1 MAWDPTKDIL
11 RNNKGE
17 PVPQVWDDVAQTF
30 VVYEGVAKLTT
41 GSAVIGKAQVR
52 NAANNADIDP
62 LAEATFTG
70 RVGEV
75 QASPTANTVLA
86 RLKDIKDGVPLTG
99 STVPSAVTMQN
110 AAAANGNGTNLNVS
124 GMGTAVLTV
133 SGTFNATV
141 NFEASNDGG
150 TSWYPHLAT
159 KLGDGAIAA
168 TTPTTGQYRLNV
180 AGVDLVRARISGYVS
195 GNVTVV
201 GKTSAIVAPSK
212 AITLTGA
219 KVDEI
224 LKNQQFLIKQSVPR
238 DIFGATWDKGSIP
251 TLTRTGSAAGK
262 VANAGVGIASVTND
276 FDSLPI
282 WGEFEEVVDELG
294 NVFIRI
300 PKVYLR
306 KLNDTSFRGFY
317 ASRHQHPGFYLPWCF
332 YDFTSGRELP
342 HIDYSKYKAS
352 LESGTNKL
360 ESKPDKYP
368 LVNDTIV
375 NFRTFARNNNTGGLL
390 GYQQLDIHT
399 YDVLRTLM
407 LIEFAT
413 LNMQTVMQGYTT
425 GRHTADDK
433 AVAATD
439 PAGNVIVVSNATG
452 ALYRVGQA
460 ISCGTSLSGI
470 QRFYGRTITN
480 IQADT
485 PAAGQTTITFDGAA
499 VVLAVNDIL
508 YNTGW
513 RNGFSRGTIAAS
525 SGCIVANDGKYPW
538 SYRGIESPFGD
549 VWQFVDGV
557 NINEMQAWVA
567 ANAADYASN
576 VFASPY
582 RQLGYV
588 NHTADGWTTAM
599 GFDPANPF
607 AEFPTAVGGS
617 GNTFYSDY
625 YYPAAGQRVALVG
638 GGWFDG
644 ASAGASSWPLS
655 LASST
660 AYVNVGGRLLKK
672 AL

>member
-1 MAWDPTKDIL
+1 MHPTIRKLLLTPRKHPI
-11 RNNKGE
+11 
-17 PVPQVWDDVAQTF
+17 
-30 VVYEGVAKLTT
+30 YGV
-41 GSAVIGKAQVR
+41 S
-52 NAANNADIDP
+52 
-62 LAEATFTG
+62 
-70 RVGEV
+70 
-75 QASPTANTVLA
+75 
-86 RLKDIKDGVPLTG
+86 
-99 STVPSAVTMQN
+99 
-110 AAAANGNGTNLNVS
+110 
-124 GMGTAVLTV
+124 
-133 SGTFNATV
+133 
-141 NFEASNDGG
+141 
-150 TSWYPHLAT
+150 
-159 KLGDGAIAA
+159 
-168 TTPTTGQYRLNV
+168 
-180 AGVDLVRARISGYVS
+180 
-195 GNVTVV
+195 
-201 GKTSAIVAPSK
+201 
-212 AITLTGA
+212 
-219 KVDEI
+219 
-224 LKNQQFLIKQSVPR
+224 
-238 DIFGATWDKGSIP
+238 WDKGASP
-251 TLTRTGSAAGK
+251 TLTRTDMAAGM
-262 VANAGVGIASVTND
+262 VAAAGIGTGLVRND
-276 FDSLPI
+276 FDGADIYRDIHEWTDS
-282 WGEFEEVVDELG
+282 LG

-300 PKVYLR
+300 PKCYIR
-306 KLNDTSFRGFY
+306 KTDGVGYKTWQISKT
-317 ASRHQHPGFYLPWCF
+317 RHTAEWYLPWCF
-332 YDFTSGRELP
+332 YDFTNGRELP
-342 HIDYSKYKAS
+342 YVDVGKYKATLGAGS
-352 LESGTNKL
+352 KL
-360 ESKPDKYP
+360 ESKPDVYP
-368 LVNDTIV
+368 LINTHIV
-375 NFRTFARNNNTGGLL
+375 DFRTFARNNNAGGLA

-425 GRHTADDK
+425 GRYTADDK

-460 ISCGTSLSGI
+460 ISCGTSLGGI

-625 YYPAAGQRVALVG
+625 YYQAAGQRVALVG
-638 GGWFDG
+638 GRWYYG
-644 ASAGASSWPLS
+644 AHAGASSWPLAF
-655 LASST
+655 ASSST
-660 AYVNVGGRLLKK
+660 GVGVGGRLLKK